1 MGLSFLLWK
10 VKMSV
15 TANNSH
21 GKKKNIVKS
30 LRILLL
36 SYESHYNIVRGRDR
50 VIFKI
55 FDRHQDG
62 CLADWNGRVVID

>member
-1 MGLSFLLWK
+1 M
-10 VKMSV
+10 
-15 TANNSH
+15 A
-21 GKKKNIVKS
+21 KKKNIVKS

-62 CLADWNGRVVID
+62 CLADWNGRVVVD